1 MRDSNQIQ
9 PGYFPRL
16 MCVCAFQVSA
26 KQFIASRER
35 DFFRWM
41 KLPIPIY
48 KCQVP
53 VRTDASKS
61 SQVDGRGTASI
72 SVVLPSD
79 YLQALYDQGPDVFC
93 HKHMQCTTRI
103 IFKLCFSIFH
113 QKRYCIADLPLFAE
127 VMAECL
133 GSEDDFGKIWRASGR
148 DHMAS
153 THIPIII
160 HEDGVPHFSGI
171 WACMHEVRFL
181 GDSTAT
187 NPDNN
192 RGGVFFFEA
201 APPRFGAG
209 ALDVSG
215 MILGKAGTLSPLWE
229 LRR

>member
-1 MRDSNQIQ
+1 MFFNFS
-9 PGYFPRL
+9 PKTVLYCRL
-16 MCVCAFQVSA
+16 
-26 KQFIASRER
+26 
-35 DFFRWM
+35 
-41 KLPIPIY
+41 
-48 KCQVP
+48 
-53 VRTDASKS
+53 T
-61 SQVDGRGTASI
+61 
-72 SVVLPSD
+72 
-79 YLQALYDQGPDVFC
+79 
-93 HKHMQCTTRI
+93 
-103 IFKLCFSIFH
+103 
-113 QKRYCIADLPLFAE
+113 LFAE

-160 HEDGVPHFSGI
+160 HEDGVPHLSGI

-192 RGGVFFFEA
+192 RGCVFFCEA